1 MTASRKKPVSAEAA
15 PARGKKT
22 LKVRKDTLKDL
33 AADSKQAKAL
43 KGGGTGSSRYGGT
56 TY

>member
-1 MTASRKKPVSAEAA
+1 MTASRRKSASPEAA
-15 PARGKKT
+15 PTHAKKT